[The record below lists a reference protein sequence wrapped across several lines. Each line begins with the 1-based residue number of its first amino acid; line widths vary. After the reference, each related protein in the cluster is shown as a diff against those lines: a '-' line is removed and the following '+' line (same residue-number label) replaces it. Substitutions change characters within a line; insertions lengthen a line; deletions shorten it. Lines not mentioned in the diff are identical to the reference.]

1 MKKKRRR
8 SSIHPQSNINRLK
21 RVFVRQITT
30 KNKAKDQESSDE
42 EEEQSIEVKK
52 AVKKKVMPG

>member
-8 SSIHPQSNINRLK
+8 SLIHPQSNINRLK
-21 RVFVRQITT
+21 RVFVRQTTT
-30 KNKAKDQESSDE
+30 KKKAKDQESSDE